1 MDIQKL
7 IDDYATWLKSEISI
21 KEFGE
26 YYEITTPYLDDAND
40 YLQIYVKQVGDEIY
54 FSDDSATIGNLKM
67 CGFKFTP
74 KKMGCLQQILNRYG
88 VNLHGDELV
97 AKTNVRNFAQKKHLF
112 IQAILKVADMPI
124 SAKSNS
130 SGLFLE
136 DVKDFFEKMDI
147 FYSDNV
153 QFRGKSGFAHS
164 YDFLFQRTKSKPE
177 RLCQTI
183 NNPTKSNVS
192 NLLFTWEDTKPSRRD
207 DSLLIAILNDENA
220 IYSGAEDAFSNYG
233 VKAIEWSKMSV
244 SKNLELLVA

>member
-74 KKMGCLQQILNRYG
+74 KKMVCLQQILNRYG

-147 FYSDNV
+147 
-153 QFRGKSGFAHS
+153 
-164 YDFLFQRTKSKPE
+164 E
-177 RLCQTI
+177 CQ
-183 NNPTKSNVS
+183 
-192 NLLFTWEDTKPSRRD
+192 
-207 DSLLIAILNDENA
+207 
-220 IYSGAEDAFSNYG
+220 
-233 VKAIEWSKMSV
+233 
-244 SKNLELLVA
+244 